1 MVLGDFFSVG
11 GCSFSVPSGNSVRNV
26 ECLVG
31 PRTVNPNE
39 LHEQLTN
46 TTSVPKTAKTFFA
59 RFGAV
64 RFDKTKTEFPRPL
77 KHEYILFYYF

>member
-46 TTSVPKTAKTFFA
+46 HDKCAQNSKNFFCTIW
-59 RFGAV
+59 RC
-64 RFDKTKTEFPRPL
+64 K
-77 KHEYILFYYF
+77 I